1 MAKIKAF
8 CCIRP
13 REDLADK
20 IAALPYDVYNR
31 KEAKEVVSKNNLS
44 FLKIDRAE
52 TQFDDS
58 VDTYADCV
66 YEKAREQLDEMIND
80 GSFITDNDKAYYI
93 YELTMNGRTQTGIA
107 ACASIDDYLNNTIK
121 KHENTRADK
130 EVDRIRHVDT
140 CNAQTGPIFL
150 AYRSNNIIN
159 DIVNNK
165 KKETP
170 VYDFVSEDGIRHCVW
185 KIDEEENF

>member
-1 MAKIKAF
+1 MMFTTEK
-8 CCIRP
+8 RQ
-13 REDLADK
+13 
-20 IAALPYDVYNR
+20 
-31 KEAKEVVSKNNLS
+31 KEVVSKNNLS

-107 ACASIDDYLNNTIK
+107 ACASIDDYLNK
-121 KHENTRADK
+121 
-130 EVDRIRHVDT
+130 
-140 CNAQTGPIFL
+140 
-150 AYRSNNIIN
+150 Y
-159 DIVNNK
+159 NK
-165 KKETP
+165 KT
-170 VYDFVSEDGIRHCVW
+170 
-185 KIDEEENF
+185 